1 VRYVAV
7 ASGKPDF
14 SSYKERALIETG
26 LPYLKPVWH
35 SKEWRVYEVRLPHA
49 ILIARGD
56 ASMRLVS
63 LGNEQLTID
72 VVRPGE
78 ASVKV
83 HWSPY
88 WRAYGGCV
96 ERDGQWTR
104 VIARRPGPLRMAF
117 DFSLERVFSHGRRC
131 G

>member
-1 VRYVAV
+1 M
-7 ASGKPDF
+7 
-14 SSYKERALIETG
+14 
-26 LPYLKPVWH
+26 
-35 SKEWRVYEVRLPHA
+35 LPHA
-49 ILIARGD
+49 ILIPRGD

-63 LGNEQLTID
+63 LGDEQLTVD
-72 VVRPGE
+72 VARPGE

-88 WRAYGGCV
+88 WRAQGGCV

-104 VIARRPGPLRMAF
+104 VIARRPGRLTMAI
-117 DFSLERVFSHGRRC
+117 DFSLGRVFSHGRRC